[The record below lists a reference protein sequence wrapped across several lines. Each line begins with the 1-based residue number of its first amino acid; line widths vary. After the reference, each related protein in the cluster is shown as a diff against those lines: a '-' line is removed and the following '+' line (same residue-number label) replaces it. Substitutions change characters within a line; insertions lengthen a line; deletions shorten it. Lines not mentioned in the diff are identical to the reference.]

1 MRRTYRIGFTMG
13 LSDRMEKIL
22 GMCDALPVWADIGCD
37 HGRVSAE
44 LVLRGRAQRVIAAD
58 VSLPSLNKAR
68 DLSLSLGLTERI
80 ECRHGDGMTVLMAGE
95 AQGAVIAGM
104 GTPLIERIISASPET
119 ASRLYELILSP
130 NNYPHRLRRW
140 LYENGFF
147 IETECAASDDGRFY
161 PIIRAKRGEM
171 PMPSE
176 RELYTGVNE
185 KKDET
190 FFAYIDWLIARE
202 DGIIAGIDPKNAQAA
217 EHMRLKRIYEEVRDD
232 KR

>member
-1 MRRTYRIGFTMG
+1 MAMG

-22 GMCDALPVWADIGCD
+22 GMCDLLPVWADIGCD

-68 DLSLSLGLTERI
+68 DLSLSLGLTDKI
-80 ECRHGDGMTVLMAGE
+80 ECRHGDGMTVLGAGE
-95 AQGAVIAGM
+95 AQGVVIAGM
-104 GTPLIERIISASPET
+104 GTPLIERIISASLEP
-119 ASRLYELILSP
+119 ARISDELILSP

-147 IETECAASDDGRFY
+147 IEAECAASDDGRFY
-161 PIIRAKRGEM
+161 PIMRAKRGEM

-176 RELYTGVNE
+176 RELYTGVNV
-185 KKDET
+185 KRDET
-190 FFAYIDWLIARE
+190 FFAYIDWLTARE
-202 DGIIAGIDPKNAQAA
+202 TDIISGIDPKNVQAA
-217 EHMRLKRIYEEVRDD
+217 EHLRFKRIYEEVSDD